1 MSTPELLERDRSDS
15 DDSETDESRP
25 KFANPEGIYI
35 LILNVEVSYGTQFAI
50 NVIGDKRNNIIFI
63 LVFPNPTNPTE
74 DTTFYHRDD
83 SGMATVEVDT
93 LSVSSYHNNG

>member
-1 MSTPELLERDRSDS
+1 M
-15 DDSETDESRP
+15 
-25 KFANPEGIYI
+25 
-35 LILNVEVSYGTQFAI
+35 
-50 NVIGDKRNNIIFI
+50 IGDKRNNIIFI

>member
-1 MSTPELLERDRSDS
+1 MSQKGGGKRKASKGVVYAREVSTPELLERDRSDS

-50 NVIGDKRNNIIFI
+50 NVIGDKRNNIIF
-63 LVFPNPTNPTE
+63 T
-74 DTTFYHRDD
+74 
-83 SGMATVEVDT
+83 
-93 LSVSSYHNNG
+93 SVSEPDKSNRRHYILSP

>member
-1 MSTPELLERDRSDS
+1 MASLQYSLKMKMFEYDFKRRIILEINF
-15 DDSETDESRP
+15 T
-25 KFANPEGIYI
+25 
-35 LILNVEVSYGTQFAI
+35 I

-83 SGMATVEVDT
+83 SGMTTVEVDT

>member
-35 LILNVEVSYGTQFAI
+35 YSNLERRSILEINFTI
-50 NVIGDKRNNIIFI
+50 NVIGDKRNNMIFI
-63 LVFPNPTNPTE
+63 VFPNPTNPTE

-83 SGMATVEVDT
+83 SGMTTVEVDT